1 LKKPILFFRRKS
13 VGAVA
18 PFGSEPAAT
27 ASSSLAQNDLP
38 PAASSTQPTDL
49 VAAAT
54 TSPVV
59 AIRLPIKCGKG
70 RAAAG
75 GQSFGGSD
83 TDSDTQSTKS
93 TGSAHRVAARTFKK
107 SFKGKAVAIV
117 KPFSSVSGEKKSP
130 GGPVK
135 EQKSGSSSSKSDLL
149 NLLYDFKSDE
159 ESSAS
164 VERQRES
171 SQLLSGSDVSG
182 VTGTVTTAAKNPNCD
197 ESDSDTVVELV
208 TPPPLTGVSASALV
222 CAEISSAAT
231 AATAKQIRGGN
242 TGVGAAKPP
251 SVVARRLKFGGAPP
265 ELKAVRV
272 RVEKLQQASAPPLY
286 AAAAPAA
293 NQPNPTSVSGKYS
306 AQKPEDGVG
315 GEETIKKEPAAEAC
329 SVIGSQPAS
338 VPEIKSEP
346 VVDSVGSSASDCSTE
361 KEKKVGEVKVE
372 VEPTAAI
379 PPDIKPGQV
388 LFNLMG

>member
-1 LKKPILFFRRKS
+1 
-13 VGAVA
+13 
-18 PFGSEPAAT
+18 
-27 ASSSLAQNDLP
+27 
-38 PAASSTQPTDL
+38 
-49 VAAAT
+49 
-54 TSPVV
+54 VV

-117 KPFSSVSGEKKSP
+117 KPFSSVSGEKRSP

-135 EQKSGSSSSKSDLL
+135 EQKSGSKSDLL

-171 SQLLSGSDVSG
+171 SAGSHLLAGSDVSG
-182 VTGTVTTAAKNPNCD
+182 VTGTVTTAAKSPNCD
-197 ESDSDTVVELV
+197 ESDTDDTVVELV
-208 TPPPLTGVSASALV
+208 TPPPSLTGVSVSSALV
-222 CAEISSAAT
+222 RAEISSAAT
-231 AATAKQIRGGN
+231 AATAAKQIRGGN
-242 TGVGAAKPP
+242 TGGGAAKP

-272 RVEKLQQASAPPLY
+272 CVEKLQQASAPPLY

-293 NQPNPTSVSGKYS
+293 TQPNPTSVSGKYS
-306 AQKPEDGVG
+306 AGKPEDGGG
-315 GEETIKKEPAAEAC
+315 GEETIKKESTAEAC
-329 SVIGSQPAS
+329 SVIGSQPVS

-346 VVDSVGSSASDCSTE
+346 VVGDSVGSSSASDCSS
-361 KEKKVGEVKVE
+361 KEEKVGEVKVE

-379 PPDIKPGQV
+379 PPDIKPGKA
-388 LFNLMG
+388 L

>member
-1 LKKPILFFRRKS
+1 LKNRYDIFRRKS

-18 PFGSEPAAT
+18 PFGSEPST
-27 ASSSLAQNDLP
+27 ASSSLTQDDLP
-38 PAASSTQPTDL
+38 PPASSTQPTDV

-54 TSPVV
+54 SSPVV

-117 KPFSSVSGEKKSP
+117 KPFSSVSGEKRSP
-130 GGPVK
+130 GGPLK
-135 EQKSGSSSSKSDLL
+135 EQKSGSSSKSDLL

-171 SQLLSGSDVSG
+171 SAGSQLLAGSDVIG
-182 VTGTVTTAAKNPNCD
+182 VTGTAVKSPNCD
-197 ESDSDTVVELV
+197 ESDTDTVVELV
-208 TPPPLTGVSASALV
+208 TPPPPTGVSASALV
-222 CAEISSAAT
+222 RAEISSAAE
-231 AATAKQIRGGN
+231 AATTTKQIRGN
-242 TGVGAAKPP
+242 NSTGGGGAAKP

-272 RVEKLQQASAPPLY
+272 RVEKLQQAAAPLY

-293 NQPNPTSVSGKYS
+293 DQPNPTSVSGKYS
-306 AQKPEDGVG
+306 AQKPENSG
-315 GEETIKKEPAAEAC
+315 GEETIKKESAAEAC
-329 SVIGSQPAS
+329 SVIGSKPAS

-346 VVDSVGSSASDCSTE
+346 VVDDSVGSSASDCSSE

-379 PPDIKPGQV
+379 PPDIKPGKV
-388 LFNLMG
+388 FFLAL

>member
-1 LKKPILFFRRKS
+1 MLFFRRKS

-18 PFGSEPAAT
+18 PFGSEPST
-27 ASSSLAQNDLP
+27 ASSSLTQDDLP
-38 PAASSTQPTDL
+38 PAASSTQPTDV

-54 TSPVV
+54 SSPVV

-117 KPFSSVSGEKKSP
+117 KPFSSVSGEKRSP

-135 EQKSGSSSSKSDLL
+135 EQKNGSSKSDLL

-159 ESSAS
+159 ESSAGA
-164 VERQRES
+164 S
-171 SQLLSGSDVSG
+171 SQLLSGSDISG
-182 VTGTVTTAAKNPNCD
+182 VTGTVTTAKSPNCD
-197 ESDSDTVVELV
+197 ESDNDTVVELV
-208 TPPPLTGVSASALV
+208 TPPSLTGVGSSALV
-222 CAEISSAAT
+222 RAEISSDT
-231 AATAKQIRGGN
+231 GAATAKQIRGSGN
-242 TGVGAAKPP
+242 SSTGGAKP

-272 RVEKLQQASAPPLY
+272 RVEKLQQAASPLY

-293 NQPNPTSVSGKYS
+293 TQPNPTSVSGKYS
-306 AQKPEDGVG
+306 AGKPEDGDG

-338 VPEIKSEP
+338 VTEIKSE
-346 VVDSVGSSASDCSTE
+346 SVGDSLGSSSASDCSTE

-379 PPDIKPGQV
+379 PSDIKPGKFF
-388 LFNLMG
+388 LFNQVRVFLSL

>member
-1 LKKPILFFRRKS
+1 M
-13 VGAVA
+13 
-18 PFGSEPAAT
+18 
-27 ASSSLAQNDLP
+27 
-38 PAASSTQPTDL
+38 
-49 VAAAT
+49 
-54 TSPVV
+54 V

-117 KPFSSVSGEKKSP
+117 KPFSSVSGEKRSP

-135 EQKSGSSSSKSDLL
+135 EQKSGSKSDLL

-182 VTGTVTTAAKNPNCD
+182 VTGTVTTAAKSPNCD

-208 TPPPLTGVSASALV
+208 TPPPLIGVSASALV
-222 CAEISSAAT
+222 RAEISSAAT

-242 TGVGAAKPP
+242 TGGGAAKPP

-272 RVEKLQQASAPPLY
+272 RVEKLQQASAPLY

-293 NQPNPTSVSGKYS
+293 TQSNPTSVSGKYS
-306 AQKPEDGVG
+306 ARKPEDDGG

-338 VPEIKSEP
+338 VAEIKSEP
-346 VVDSVGSSASDCSTE
+346 VVDDSVGSSASDCSTE
-361 KEKKVGEVKVE
+361 EEKKVGEVKVE
-372 VEPTAAI
+372 VEATAAI
-379 PPDIKPGQV
+379 PPDIKPGKAF
-388 LFNLMG
+388 LFSLMS

>member
-1 LKKPILFFRRKS
+1 M
-13 VGAVA
+13 
-18 PFGSEPAAT
+18 
-27 ASSSLAQNDLP
+27 
-38 PAASSTQPTDL
+38 
-49 VAAAT
+49 
-54 TSPVV
+54 
-59 AIRLPIKCGKG
+59 AIRLPIKCGKS

-117 KPFSSVSGEKKSP
+117 KPFSSVSGEKRSP
-130 GGPVK
+130 GGGPVK
-135 EQKSGSSSSKSDLL
+135 EQKSGGSSKSDLL

-171 SQLLSGSDVSG
+171 SAGSQLLSGSDSG
-182 VTGTVTTAAKNPNCD
+182 VTGTVTTAAKSPNCD
-197 ESDSDTVVELV
+197 ESDTDTVVKLV
-208 TPPPLTGVSASALV
+208 TPPPPAGGVSASALV
-222 CAEISSAAT
+222 RAEISSAAT
-231 AATAKQIRGGN
+231 AAKQIRGGSN
-242 TGVGAAKPP
+242 NSTGGAKP

-306 AQKPEDGVG
+306 ARKPEDGGG

-329 SVIGSQPAS
+329 SVIGSQSAS
-338 VPEIKSEP
+338 SAEIKSEP

-361 KEKKVGEVKVE
+361 EKKVGEVKVE

-379 PPDIKPGQV
+379 PPDIKPGKG
-388 LFNLMG
+388 FFI

>member
-1 LKKPILFFRRKS
+1 MKTYTSSRRKS
-13 VGAVA
+13 IGAVA
-18 PFGSEPAAT
+18 PFGSEPST
-27 ASSSLAQNDLP
+27 ASSSLAQDDLP
-38 PAASSTQPTDL
+38 PAASSAQPTDV

-54 TSPVV
+54 SSPVV

-117 KPFSSVSGEKKSP
+117 KPFSSVSGEKRSP

-135 EQKSGSSSSKSDLL
+135 EQKSGSSSKSDLL

-159 ESSAS
+159 ESSSAIA
-164 VERQRES
+164 EGQRGNS
-171 SQLLSGSDVSG
+171 AGSQLLSGSDSG
-182 VTGTVTTAAKNPNCD
+182 VTSTVTTAKSPNCD
-197 ESDSDTVVELV
+197 ESDTDTVVELV
-208 TPPPLTGVSASALV
+208 TPPPPVGVSASALV
-222 CAEISSAAT
+222 RVDISSAAAA
-231 AATAKQIRGGN
+231 AATAAKQIRGGSN
-242 TGVGAAKPP
+242 NGTGGGAAKP

-272 RVEKLQQASAPPLY
+272 RVEKLQQAAAPLY

-293 NQPNPTSVSGKYS
+293 NPTSVSEKYS
-306 AQKPEDGVG
+306 VGKPEDGG
-315 GEETIKKEPAAEAC
+315 SGEETIKKEPAAAC
-329 SVIGSQPAS
+329 SLIGSQPAS
-338 VPEIKSEP
+338 VPEVKSEP
-346 VVDSVGSSASDCSTE
+346 IVDSVGSSASDCSTE
-361 KEKKVGEVKVE
+361 EKKVGEVKVE
-372 VEPTAAI
+372 LEPTAAI
-379 PPDIKPGQV
+379 PPDIKPGKV
-388 LFNLMG
+388 FFYLAL

>member
-1 LKKPILFFRRKS
+1 LYSDIVIPNFFLLSRRKS

-18 PFGSEPAAT
+18 PFGSEPST
-27 ASSSLAQNDLP
+27 ASSSLAQDDLP
-38 PAASSTQPTDL
+38 PAASSAQPTDV

-54 TSPVV
+54 SSPVV

-117 KPFSSVSGEKKSP
+117 KPFSSVSGEKRSP
-130 GGPVK
+130 GSGPVK
-135 EQKSGSSSSKSDLL
+135 EQKSGSKSDLL

-159 ESSAS
+159 ESSAGA
-164 VERQRES
+164 S

-182 VTGTVTTAAKNPNCD
+182 VTGTVTTAKSPNCD
-197 ESDSDTVVELV
+197 ESDDDTVVELV
-208 TPPPLTGVSASALV
+208 TPPSLTGVGSSALV
-222 CAEISSAAT
+222 RAEISSAA
-231 AATAKQIRGGN
+231 AAATTAKQIRGGSNSN
-242 TGVGAAKPP
+242 TGGVAAKP

-293 NQPNPTSVSGKYS
+293 NQLNPTSVSGKYS
-306 AQKPEDGVG
+306 AGKPEDGGG
-315 GEETIKKEPAAEAC
+315 GEETIKKEPAAA
-329 SVIGSQPAS
+329 SSHIGSQPAS
-338 VPEIKSEP
+338 VAEIKSEP
-346 VVDSVGSSASDCSTE
+346 VVDDSVGSAASDCSTE
-361 KEKKVGEVKVE
+361 EKKVGEVKVE

-379 PPDIKPGQV
+379 PPDIKPGKV
-388 LFNLMG
+388 FHLTL